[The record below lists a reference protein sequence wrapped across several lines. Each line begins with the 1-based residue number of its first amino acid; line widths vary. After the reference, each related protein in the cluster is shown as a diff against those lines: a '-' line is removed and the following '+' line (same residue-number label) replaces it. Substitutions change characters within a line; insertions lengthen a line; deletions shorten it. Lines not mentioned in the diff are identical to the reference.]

1 MWIVYLA
8 LAAALLFAGMVA
20 LVALAQTRLLF
31 PVGMAAANRPDLP
44 PSAER
49 LSLATP
55 DGSPLAGVRLGPRA
69 GSSGTA
75 PLLLGFGGNA
85 WNADAVALYL
95 HGLFPDREVVAFHY
109 RGYPPS
115 GGEPSAAAL
124 LADSL
129 TIFDHLQQNG
139 PRPVIAV
146 GFSIG
151 SGVAAHLAHHRVLAG
166 TILVTPF
173 DSLEALAKEHFP
185 WAPVG
190 LLLRHRMPS
199 LDLLRD
205 RPTPTALIVAGRDTI
220 VPARRSEPLRGAIPN
235 LILDRTIPEAGHND
249 LYGNPAFVAA
259 MTEALRRIE
268 GAAR

>member
-1 MWIVYLA
+1 MWMVYLA

-20 LVALAQTRLLF
+20 FVALAQTRLLF
-31 PVGMAAANRPDLP
+31 PADVAAANRPSLP
-44 PSAER
+44 AAAER
-49 LSLATP
+49 LTLATP
-55 DGSPLAGVRLGPRA
+55 DGPRLAGVRLGPGDA
-69 GSSGTA
+69 SSGA
-75 PLLLGFGGNA
+75 RPLLLGFGGNA
-85 WNADAVALYL
+85 WNADAMALYL
-95 HGLFPDREVVAFHY
+95 HGLFPEHDVVAFHY

-115 GGEPSAAAL
+115 GGEPSAKSL

-129 TIFDHLQQNG
+129 TIFDHLQRKA
-139 PRPVIAV
+139 PRKLIAV

-151 SGVAAHLAHHRVLAG
+151 SGVAAHLAHHRPVAG

-173 DSLEALAKEHFP
+173 DSLEALAKEHFS
-185 WAPVG
+185 WAPVS

-235 LILDRTIPEAGHND
+235 LVLDRTIPEAGHND
-249 LYGNPAFVAA
+249 LYDNPGFVAA
-259 MTEALRRIE
+259 MTEAVRRIE
-268 GAAR
+268 SAAR

>member
-8 LAAALLFAGMVA
+8 LAAALLFAGMTA

-31 PVGMAAANRPDLP
+31 PVGMAAASRPGLP
-44 PSAER
+44 PTAER
-49 LSLATP
+49 LSLVTP
-55 DGSPLAGVRLGPRA
+55 DGVPLAGVRLAPEA
-69 GSSGTA
+69 ASPDA
-75 PLLLGFGGNA
+75 PPLLLGFGGNA
-85 WNADAVALYL
+85 WNADAMALLL

-109 RGYPPS
+109 RGYSPS
-115 GGEPSAAAL
+115 GGEPSAGAL

-129 TIFDHLQQNG
+129 AIFDHLQRNG
-139 PRPVIAV
+139 PRRVTAV
-146 GFSIG
+146 GFSLG

-173 DSLEALAKEHFP
+173 DSLEALAREHFP

-235 LILDRTIPEAGHND
+235 LVLDRTIPEAGHND
-249 LYGNPAFVAA
+249 LYGNPAFPTA
-259 MTEALRRIE
+259 MHDALRRID